1 MTAEVDCSLEN
12 ETCRKLIS
20 LGYGR
25 SKKVRLYGEEMQ
37 LISDPFPA
45 EDGIAVE
52 AVGSSQTETRRVKL
66 PLSVL
71 QVASSTR
78 VA

>member
-1 MTAEVDCSLEN
+1 MTVEIDRSLEK
-12 ETCRKLIS
+12 ETCRKLVS

-25 SKKVRLYGEEMQ
+25 SKKVRLYGREMN

-45 EDGIAVE
+45 EDGIAVD
-52 AVGSSQTETRRVKL
+52 AVGAGETKARRVKL

-71 QVASSTR
+71 QVASSNR
-78 VA
+78 AA